1 MTATVAPLRDGKR
14 EGKKK
19 QLETYNQ
26 GSDRHILPIKHPEC
40 PRRQPPI
47 PLLRGVRQDFLFQEP
62 PEHRALV
69 ALVHPRNRNRQLEV
83 LEALNADVYRV
94 LEAVGQEEE
103 GGRVV
108 YLPPC

>member
-1 MTATVAPLRDGKR
+1 M
-14 EGKKK
+14 
-19 QLETYNQ
+19 
-26 GSDRHILPIKHPEC
+26 
-40 PRRQPPI
+40 
-47 PLLRGVRQDFLFQEP
+47 RQDLFFQEP

>member
-1 MTATVAPLRDGKR
+1 MQGASV
-14 EGKKK
+14 KKK
-19 QLETYNQ
+19 QVETYNQ
-26 GSDRHILPIKHPEC
+26 GSDCHVLPIKHPER

-47 PLLRGVRQDFLFQEP
+47 PLLRSMRQDLLFQEP

-69 ALVHPRNRNRQLEV
+69 PLVHPRNRNRQLEV
-83 LEALNADVYRV
+83 LEALNADVDRV

-108 YLPPC
+108 YLPPPC